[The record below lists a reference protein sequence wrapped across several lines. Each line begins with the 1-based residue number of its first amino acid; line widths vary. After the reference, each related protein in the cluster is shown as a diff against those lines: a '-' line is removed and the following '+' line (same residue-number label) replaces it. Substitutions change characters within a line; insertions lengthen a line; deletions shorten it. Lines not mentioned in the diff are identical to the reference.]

1 MTEEWK
7 EKLSSVRDHAEQVLN
22 EVEVKEFQT
31 RIAVMMQE
39 LDDKNREIE
48 VVNDQKRQIEETV
61 DKAMEM
67 NVDLRD

>member
-48 VVNDQKRQIEETV
+48 VVND
-61 DKAMEM
+61 
-67 NVDLRD
+67 

>member
-1 MTEEWK
+1 
-7 EKLSSVRDHAEQVLN
+7 
-22 EVEVKEFQT
+22 
-31 RIAVMMQE
+31 MMQE

>member
-31 RIAVMMQE
+31 RIAVMM
-39 LDDKNREIE
+39 
-48 VVNDQKRQIEETV
+48 
-61 DKAMEM
+61 
-67 NVDLRD
+67 